1 MPDMMLDPQT
11 IARSVARAM
20 ADDPDQVGAFVEA
33 IDMGDGVTDFRFAT
47 EYRGYEGWQW
57 SVTLFH
63 DEELDRWTVNESSL
77 VPTDQALRPPEWVPW
92 KDRLEPTDLSVTD
105 SIGTDPDD
113 PRLEEGF
120 RRTGAVGEQAQ
131 PEDGADDAAAVP
143 ASDEGL
149 RPRICRRLPMPS
161 PGRGAILRL
170 RRPRN
175 PTWMMPWRSST
186 CPVGM

>member
-1 MPDMMLDPQT
+1 MSDMMLDPQT

-105 SIGTDPDD
+105 SIGTDPD
-113 PRLEEGF
+113 L
-120 RRTGAVGEQAQ
+120 
-131 PEDGADDAAAVP
+131 
-143 ASDEGL
+143 SL
-149 RPRICRRLPMPS
+149 IH
-161 PGRGAILRL
+161 I
-170 RRPRN
+170 
-175 PTWMMPWRSST
+175 
-186 CPVGM
+186 

>member
-20 ADDPDQVGAFVEA
+20 AGDPDQVGAFVEA

-120 RRTGAVGEQAQ
+120 RRTE
-131 PEDGADDAAAVP
+131 
-143 ASDEGL
+143 
-149 RPRICRRLPMPS
+149 
-161 PGRGAILRL
+161 
-170 RRPRN
+170 
-175 PTWMMPWRSST
+175 
-186 CPVGM
+186 PVD

>member
-63 DEELDRWTVNESSL
+63 DEELDRWTVNESSRAHRSS
-77 VPTDQALRPPEWVPW
+77 VASAGMGAVEGSSGTDRSVG
-92 KDRLEPTDLSVTD
+92 DRLD
-105 SIGTDPDD
+105 
-113 PRLEEGF
+113 
-120 RRTGAVGEQAQ
+120 
-131 PEDGADDAAAVP
+131 
-143 ASDEGL
+143 
-149 RPRICRRLPMPS
+149 
-161 PGRGAILRL
+161 
-170 RRPRN
+170 
-175 PTWMMPWRSST
+175 WYRS
-186 CPVGM
+186 G